1 MKNNIILVTSLC
13 LSLALLSACEN
24 NGAETSDNLSSDIKS
39 PSKPQASST
48 LPPQDVSQPLL
59 GTWQVESI
67 QGKAV
72 IDRSP
77 ARFIFSDK
85 QQVSGSASCN
95 NFSTYYQLSDN
106 HLTIQPAAVTRK
118 MCPPVLM
125 NQETRFLAGLAQIK
139 RYQLK
144 QNKLYLLDENDNS
157 IFKASRIN
165 KK

>member
-1 MKNNIILVTSLC
+1 MKNNTSLIMTLC

-24 NGAETSDNLSSDIKS
+24 SDKISLDVKS
-39 PSKPQASST
+39 QSKPQAVSPV
-48 LPPQDVSQPLL
+48 PPQHISQQLL

-77 ARFIFSDK
+77 ARFVFVDK

-95 NFSTYYQLSDN
+95 NFSAHYMVNDN
-106 HLTIQPAAVTRK
+106 RLTIQPAAVTRK
-118 MCPPVLM
+118 MCAPALM
-125 NQETRFLAGLAQIK
+125 NQENSFLAGLAQIK
-139 RYQLK
+139 LYQLE
-144 QNKLYLLDENDNS
+144 QNKLYLLDENDNLL
-157 IFKASRIN
+157 FKTSRIT